1 MVSSAALG
9 VTVFVSVFSY
19 SIAYSIGFPV
29 KGKGVPYE

>member
-19 SIAYSIGFPV
+19 SIGFPV